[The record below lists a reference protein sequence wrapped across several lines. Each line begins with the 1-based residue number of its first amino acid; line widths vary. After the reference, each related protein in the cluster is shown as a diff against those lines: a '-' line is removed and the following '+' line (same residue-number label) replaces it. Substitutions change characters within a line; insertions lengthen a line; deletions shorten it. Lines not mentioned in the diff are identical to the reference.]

1 MKHLIGL
8 MFLMLMALP
17 LNSQITLK
25 KGQVKAFVSDNG
37 DTLIAMRIEDAKFI
51 LTDILNYQI
60 ADSIISE
67 YEAKDKET
75 SKVITLQ
82 KNAILKLSNQLA
94 NDEARIAALES
105 VIKNK
110 NEEIVFKDDVI
121 KKQKKEIRKQKVLK
135 IIGFSG
141 AIILPVITAL
151 LLLN

>member
-1 MKHLIGL
+1 
-8 MFLMLMALP
+8 LP

-67 YEAKDKET
+67 YEAKDKES
-75 SKVITLQ
+75 SKIITLQ
-82 KNAILKLSNQLA
+82 KNAILKLNDKLA
-94 NDEARIAALES
+94 NDEARIAALEGI
-105 VIKNK
+105 IKNK
-110 NEEIVFKDDVI
+110 DEEITFKDDVI

-141 AIILPVITAL
+141 AIILPVVTAL

>member
-1 MKHLIGL
+1 M
-8 MFLMLMALP
+8 P

-25 KGQVKAFVSDNG
+25 KGQVKTFVTDNG
-37 DTLIAMRIEDAKFI
+37 DTLITMRIEDAKVI

>member
-1 MKHLIGL
+1 
-8 MFLMLMALP
+8 LP

-141 AIILPVITAL
+141 AIILPVITVL

>member
-1 MKHLIGL
+1 
-8 MFLMLMALP
+8 LP

>member
-1 MKHLIGL
+1 
-8 MFLMLMALP
+8 MALP

-25 KGQVKAFVSDNG
+25 KGQVKTFVTDNG
-37 DTLIAMRIEDAKFI
+37 DTLITMRIEDAKVI

-82 KNAILKLSNQLA
+82 KNAILKLSNELA

-110 NEEIVFKDDVI
+110 DVEIAFKDDVI
-121 KKQKKEIRKQKVLK
+121 KKQKKEIRKQKLLK
-135 IIGFSG
+135 ILGFSG
-141 AIILPVITAL
+141 SIILPVVTAL

>member
-1 MKHLIGL
+1 M
-8 MFLMLMALP
+8 P

-67 YEAKDKET
+67 YEAKDKES
-75 SKVITLQ
+75 SKIITLQ
-82 KNAILKLSNQLA
+82 KNAILKLNDKLA
-94 NDEARIAALES
+94 NDEARIAALEGI
-105 VIKNK
+105 IKNK
-110 NEEIVFKDDVI
+110 DEEITFKDDVI

-141 AIILPVITAL
+141 AIILPVVTAL

>member
-25 KGQVKAFVSDNG
+25 KGQVKTFVSDNG
-37 DTLIAMRIEDAKFI
+37 DTLITMRIEDAKVI

-67 YEAKDKET
+67 YEAKDKES

-82 KNAILKLSNQLA
+82 KNAILKLNDELA
-94 NDEARIAALES
+94 NDEARIAALEG

-110 NEEIVFKDDVI
+110 DVEITFKDDVI
-121 KKQKKEIRKQKVLK
+121 KNQKKEIRKQKVLK
-135 IIGFSG
+135 ILGFSG
-141 AIILPVITAL
+141 AIILPVVTAL

>member
-1 MKHLIGL
+1 
-8 MFLMLMALP
+8 
-17 LNSQITLK
+17 
-25 KGQVKAFVSDNG
+25 
-37 DTLIAMRIEDAKFI
+37 MRIEDAKVI

-82 KNAILKLSNQLA
+82 KNAILKLSNQLE
-94 NDEARIAALES
+94 NDEARIVALES

-110 NEEIVFKDDVI
+110 DEEIAFKDDVI

-135 IIGFSG
+135 ILGFSG
-141 AIILPVITAL
+141 AIILPVVTAL

>member
-1 MKHLIGL
+1 
-8 MFLMLMALP
+8 MALP

-25 KGQVKAFVSDNG
+25 KGQVKTFVTDNG
-37 DTLIAMRIEDAKFI
+37 DTLITMRIEDAKVI

>member
-1 MKHLIGL
+1 M
-8 MFLMLMALP
+8 P

-25 KGQVKAFVSDNG
+25 KGQVKTFVTDSG
-37 DTLIAMRIEDAKFI
+37 DTLITMRIEDAKVI

-82 KNAILKLSNQLA
+82 KNAILKLSNELA

-110 NEEIVFKDDVI
+110 DVEIAFKDDVI
-121 KKQKKEIRKQKVLK
+121 KKQKKEIRKQKLLK
-135 IIGFSG
+135 ILGFSG
-141 AIILPVITAL
+141 SIILPVVTAL

>member
-1 MKHLIGL
+1 M
-8 MFLMLMALP
+8 P

-141 AIILPVITAL
+141 AIILPVITVL

>member
-1 MKHLIGL
+1 M
-8 MFLMLMALP
+8 P

-25 KGQVKAFVSDNG
+25 KGQVKTFVTDSG
-37 DTLIAMRIEDAKFI
+37 DTLITMRIEDAKVI

-82 KNAILKLSNQLA
+82 KNAILKLSNELA

-105 VIKNK
+105 VIKDK
-110 NEEIVFKDDVI
+110 DVEIAFKDDVI
-121 KKQKKEIRKQKVLK
+121 KKQKKEIRKQKLLK
-135 IIGFSG
+135 ILGFSG
-141 AIILPVITAL
+141 SIILPVVTAL